1 MDPLDYTTTVF
12 DAVILTGLPRTAEGS
27 LQLLHRPFLL
37 LQFLHQ
43 RVHGLFRP
51 LLLLVPLFP
60 AEQALHRRAG
70 EGEQGRDGG
79 RGVHY
84 EMGKWAAR

>member
-1 MDPLDYTTTVF
+1 MF
-12 DAVILTGLPRTAEGS
+12 DIVILTGLPGAAEGS

-43 RVHGLFRP
+43 RVHSLFRP
-51 LLLLVPLFP
+51 LLLLIPLFP
-60 AEQALHRRAG
+60 AEQALHCRAG
-70 EGEQGRDGG
+70 EGEEGRNGG

-84 EMGKWAAR
+84 EMTRWVVR